1 MRIADIPNHWWIKKN
16 DISAPISPILLLT
29 SVLLSDIRSN
39 QGTSLTLSKS
49 WRQLKKCDTN
59 AKSKNN
65 ENNSKNS
72 PVILTNLSDRKISKK
87 LVAGDFGLPDLA
99 VPFPGFLPGSGAA
112 SVPSDFSLFA
122 FKAIG
127 SIGLFCNVQ
136 NSLHTYMKKALE

>member
-1 MRIADIPNHWWIKKN
+1 MERVQLLKTLMSNLEKDEGVKKSPNISIK
-16 DISAPISPILLLT
+16 
-29 SVLLSDIRSN
+29 
-39 QGTSLTLSKS
+39 LSKA
-49 WRQLKKCDTN
+49 LN
-59 AKSKNN
+59 VSK
-65 ENNSKNS
+65 EDRKIIRDFCGMCSK
-72 PVILTNLSDRKISKK
+72 LLELEDQYDCFLESDRKISKK

-99 VPFPGFLPGSGAA
+99 VPFPGFFPGSGAA